1 MKYFGF
7 LSFGHYT
14 NGGRH
19 GISAADSLHQ
29 AIDLAVAADEIGVN
43 GAFFRVHH
51 FAPQA
56 AAPMP
61 LLSAIASRTKAI
73 EVGTGVIDMR
83 YENPLYL
90 AEEAAALDLIA
101 DGRTALGVSRGAPEI
116 ANKGWES
123 FGYRADERNGADLAR
138 AHYERFLDAVSGTPM
153 TEAAPLDEQ
162 YPTQLN
168 PGTPLPVL
176 PHSPGLRSRIWY
188 GAGSNASAVQAAR
201 DGVNLMSSTLVF
213 EHGDKPFGDI
223 QAEQLR
229 AYRRAWAQAGHNWT
243 PRVSVSRSIFP
254 LLSERDRGLYGLS
267 ASGDQ
272 VGHIDSG
279 IATFGRTY
287 AADPST
293 LIKQLS
299 QDRALAEADTLLL
312 TIPNQLGFE
321 ENWSIIRNFVDY
333 VAPALGWEPARPGVL
348 PTGYDIDEA
357 VAE

>member
-7 LSFGHYT
+7 LSFGHYS

-19 GISAADSLHQ
+19 GIAAAESLHQ
-29 AIDLAVAADEIGVN
+29 AIDLSVAADELGVN

-90 AEEAAALDLIA
+90 AEEAAALDMIA

-116 ANKGWES
+116 AYKGWES
-123 FGYRADERNGADLAR
+123 FGYHSEERNGSDLAR
-138 AHYERFLDAVSGTPM
+138 ANYARFLEAIDGPPM
-153 TEAAPLDEQ
+153 AEAAPLHEQ
-162 YPTQLN
+162 YPTQMT
-168 PGTPLPVL
+168 PGTPLPIF

-188 GAGSNASAVQAAR
+188 GAGSNASAIQAAR

-213 EHGDKPFGDI
+213 EHGDKSFGDI

-229 AYRRAWAQAGHNWT
+229 AYRRAWAEAGHGWT

-272 VGHIDSG
+272 VGHLDSG

-321 ENWSIIRNFVDY
+321 ENWSIIRNFAEY

-348 PTGYDIDEA
+348 PTGYDVDEA

>member
-19 GISAADSLHQ
+19 GISVAESLHQ
-29 AIDLAVAADEIGVN
+29 AIDLSVAADEIGVN

-51 FAPQA
+51 YAPQA

-101 DGRTALGVSRGAPEI
+101 NGRTALGVSRGSPEI
-116 ANKGWES
+116 ANKGWEA
-123 FGYRADERNGADLAR
+123 FGYHAEDPRGADLAR
-138 AHYERFLDAVSGTPM
+138 AHYERFLEAIVGTPM
-153 TEAAPLDEQ
+153 AEAAPLSEQ
-162 YPTQLN
+162 YPTQMT
-168 PGTPLPVL
+168 PGKPLPIL
-176 PHSPGLRSRIWY
+176 PHSPGLRQRIWY
-188 GAGSNASAVQAAR
+188 GAGSYASAIQAAR

-213 EHGDKPFGDI
+213 EHGDKPFSDI

-229 AYRRAWAQAGHNWT
+229 AYRRAWAEAGHTWT
-243 PRVSVSRSIFP
+243 PRVSVSRTIFP
-254 LLSERDRGLYGLS
+254 LLSERDRGMYGLS
-267 ASGDQ
+267 AQGDQ
-272 VGHIDSG
+272 VGHLDSG
-279 IATFGRTY
+279 VATFGRTY

-299 QDRALAEADTLLL
+299 QDRALAEADTVLL

-321 ENWSIIRNFVDY
+321 ENWSIIRNFADY

-348 PTGYDIDEA
+348 STGYDIDEV
-357 VAE
+357 VAD

>member
-1 MKYFGF
+1 MAEASPATCSTAFSTRSSVRF
-7 LSFGHYT
+7 SIRWTAPPTWLTSFWF
-14 NGGRH
+14 
-19 GISAADSLHQ
+19 
-29 AIDLAVAADEIGVN
+29 AVTC
-43 GAFFRVHH
+43 AFR
-51 FAPQA
+51 P
-56 AAPMP
+56 
-61 LLSAIASRTKAI
+61 SIA
-73 EVGTGVIDMR
+73 
-83 YENPLYL
+83 
-90 AEEAAALDLIA
+90 
-101 DGRTALGVSRGAPEI
+101 
-116 ANKGWES
+116 
-123 FGYRADERNGADLAR
+123 
-138 AHYERFLDAVSGTPM
+138 
-153 TEAAPLDEQ
+153 EAAPLHEQ

-176 PHSPGLRSRIWY
+176 PYSPGLCSRIWY

-223 QAEQLR
+223 QADQLR
-229 AYRRAWAQAGHNWT
+229 AYRRAWREAGHDWT

-272 VGHIDSG
+272 VGHLDSG
-279 IATFGRTY
+279 VATFGRTY

-321 ENWSIIRNFVDY
+321 KNWSIIRNFADY
-333 VAPALGWEPARPGVL
+333 VAPALGWEPARPGLL

>member
-1 MKYFGF
+1 MPIQRPA
-7 LSFGHYT
+7 T
-14 NGGRH
+14 TMATGRRMRH
-19 GISAADSLHQ
+19 IAAADQSCR
-29 AIDLAVAADEIGVN
+29 ASSFAVAAMIRSAR
-43 GAFFRVHH
+43 AFE
-51 FAPQA
+51 
-56 AAPMP
+56 
-61 LLSAIASRTKAI
+61 ASRLA
-73 EVGTGVIDMR
+73 VIV
-83 YENPLYL
+83 
-90 AEEAAALDLIA
+90 AEASPATCSTAFSTRSSVRFSIRWTAPPTWLTSVWFAVTCVFRPSIA
-101 DGRTALGVSRGAPEI
+101 
-116 ANKGWES
+116 
-123 FGYRADERNGADLAR
+123 
-138 AHYERFLDAVSGTPM
+138 
-153 TEAAPLDEQ
+153 EAAPLHEQ

-168 PGTPLPVL
+168 PGTPLPIL

-188 GAGSNASAVQAAR
+188 GAATNASAIQAAR

-223 QAEQLR
+223 QADQLR
-229 AYRRAWAQAGHNWT
+229 AYRRAWREAGHDWT

-272 VGHIDSG
+272 VGHLDSS

-321 ENWSIIRNFVDY
+321 ENWSIIRNFAEY
-333 VAPALGWEPARPGVL
+333 VAPALGWEPAHPGVV
-348 PTGYDIDEA
+348 PTGYDVDEA

>member
-14 NGGRH
+14 NGPRH
-19 GISAADSLHQ
+19 GITAAQSLHQ
-29 AIDLAVAADEIGVN
+29 AIDLSVAADQLGVN

-116 ANKGWES
+116 AYKGWES
-123 FGYRADERNGADLAR
+123 FGYHSDERNGADLAR
-138 AHYERFLDAVSGTPM
+138 AHYERFLEAIDGQSMA
-153 TEAAPLDEQ
+153 EAAPLHEQ
-162 YPTQLN
+162 YPTQMT
-168 PGTPLPVL
+168 PGTPLPIL
-176 PHSPGLRSRIWY
+176 PHSPGLRARIWY
-188 GAGSNASAVQAAR
+188 GAGSNASAIQAAR

-213 EHGDKPFGDI
+213 EHSDKPFGDI

-229 AYRRAWAQAGHNWT
+229 AYRRAWAEAGHDAA

-272 VGHIDSG
+272 VGHLDSG

-321 ENWSIIRNFVDY
+321 ENWSIIRNFAEY
-333 VAPALGWEPARPGVL
+333 VAPALGWEPVRPGIL

-357 VAE
+357 GAE

>member
-7 LSFGHYT
+7 LSFGHYS

-19 GISAADSLHQ
+19 GITAAESLHH

-90 AEEAAALDLIA
+90 AEEAAALDMIA

-116 ANKGWES
+116 AYKGWES
-123 FGYRADERNGADLAR
+123 FGYHSEQRNGADLAR
-138 AHYERFLDAVSGTPM
+138 AHYERFLDAIDGKAM
-153 TEAAPLDEQ
+153 AEAAPLHEQ

-188 GAGSNASAVQAAR
+188 GAGSNASAIQAAR

-229 AYRRAWAQAGHNWT
+229 AYRQAWAEAGHNWT
-243 PRVSVSRSIFP
+243 PRASVSRSIFP

-272 VGHIDSG
+272 VGHLDSG

-299 QDRALAEADTLLL
+299 QDRTLAEADTLLL

-321 ENWSIIRNFVDY
+321 ENWSIIRNFAEY
-333 VAPALGWEPARPGVL
+333 VAPALGWEPARPGIL
-348 PTGYDIDEA
+348 PTGYDIDE
-357 VAE
+357 VGAE

>member
-14 NGGRH
+14 NSGRH
-19 GISAADSLHQ
+19 GITAAESLHQ

-61 LLSAIASRTKAI
+61 LLSAIASCTKAI
-73 EVGTGVIDMR
+73 KVGTGVIDMR

-116 ANKGWES
+116 AYKGWES
-123 FGYRADERNGADLAR
+123 FGYHSDERNGADLAR
-138 AHYERFLDAVSGTPM
+138 AHYERFLEAIDGQPM
-153 TEAAPLDEQ
+153 AEAAPLHEQ
-162 YPTQLN
+162 YPTQMS

-188 GAGSNASAVQAAR
+188 GAGSNVSAVQAAR

-229 AYRRAWAQAGHNWT
+229 AYRQAWVEAGHDWT
-243 PRVSVSRSIFP
+243 PCVSVSRSIFP

-272 VGHIDSG
+272 VGHLDSG
-279 IATFGRTY
+279 VATFGRTY

-321 ENWSIIRNFVDY
+321 ENWSIIRNFAEY

-348 PTGYDIDEA
+348 STGYDIAEA

>member
-1 MKYFGF
+1 MPIQKPA
-7 LSFGHYT
+7 T
-14 NGGRH
+14 TTATGRRTRH
-19 GISAADSLHQ
+19 I
-29 AIDLAVAADEIGVN
+29 AVAADQSCRASSFAVAAMIRSAR
-43 GAFFRVHH
+43 AFE
-51 FAPQA
+51 
-56 AAPMP
+56 
-61 LLSAIASRTKAI
+61 ASRLA
-73 EVGTGVIDMR
+73 VIV
-83 YENPLYL
+83 
-90 AEEAAALDLIA
+90 AEASPATCSTAFSTRSSVRFSIRWTAPPTWLTSFWFAVTCAFRPSIA
-101 DGRTALGVSRGAPEI
+101 
-116 ANKGWES
+116 
-123 FGYRADERNGADLAR
+123 
-138 AHYERFLDAVSGTPM
+138 
-153 TEAAPLDEQ
+153 EAAPLHEQ
-162 YPTQLN
+162 YPTQMN
-168 PGTPLPVL
+168 PGTPLPIL

-188 GAGSNASAVQAAR
+188 GAATNASAIQAAR

-223 QAEQLR
+223 QADQLR
-229 AYRRAWAQAGHNWT
+229 AYRRAWREAGHDWT

-272 VGHIDSG
+272 VGHLDSG
-279 IATFGRTY
+279 VATFGRTY

-321 ENWSIIRNFVDY
+321 KNWSIIRNFADY
-333 VAPALGWEPARPGVL
+333 VAPALGWEPARPGLL

>member
-14 NGGRH
+14 NGPRH
-19 GISAADSLHQ
+19 GITAAQSLHQ

-51 FAPQA
+51 YAPQA

-61 LLSAIASRTKAI
+61 LLSAIAARTKAI

-116 ANKGWES
+116 ARRGWEA
-123 FGYRADERNGADLAR
+123 FGYRSEDPRGSDLAR
-138 AHYERFLDAVSGTPM
+138 AHYERFLDAIDAVPM
-153 TEAAPLDEQ
+153 AEAAPLHEQ
-162 YPTQLN
+162 YPTQMN

-188 GAGSNASAVQAAR
+188 GAGSNASAIQAAR

-213 EHGDKPFGDI
+213 EHADKPFGDI

-229 AYRRAWAQAGHNWT
+229 AYRQAWAEAGHSWT

-254 LLSERDRGLYGLS
+254 LLSERDP
-267 ASGDQ
+267 D
-272 VGHIDSG
+272 
-279 IATFGRTY
+279 
-287 AADPST
+287 T
-293 LIKQLS
+293 LITQLS

-321 ENWSIIRNFVDY
+321 ENWSIIRNFAEH
-333 VAPALGWEPARPGVL
+333 VAPALGWEPARPGQVAS
-348 PTGYDIDEA
+348 GYLIGDAAREA
-357 VAE
+357 EAD

>member
-7 LSFGHYT
+7 LSFGHYS

-19 GISAADSLHQ
+19 GITAAESLHQ
-29 AIDLAVAADEIGVN
+29 AIDLSVAADELGVN

-116 ANKGWES
+116 VNRGWES
-123 FGYRADERNGADLAR
+123 FGYHSEERNGADLAR
-138 AHYERFLDAVSGTPM
+138 AHYERFLEAIDGQPM
-153 TEAAPLDEQ
+153 AEAAPLHEQ
-162 YPTQLN
+162 YPTQMN
-168 PGTPLPVL
+168 PGTPLPIL

-188 GAGSNASAVQAAR
+188 GAGSNASAIQAAR
-201 DGVNLMSSTLVF
+201 EGVNLMSSTLVF

-223 QAEQLR
+223 QADQLR
-229 AYRRAWAQAGHNWT
+229 AYRRAWREAGHDWT

-272 VGHIDSG
+272 VGHLDSS

-312 TIPNQLGFE
+312 TIPTQLGFE
-321 ENWSIIRNFVDY
+321 ENWSIIRNFAEY
-333 VAPALGWEPARPGVL
+333 VAPALGWEPARPGVV
-348 PTGYDIDEA
+348 PTGYDVDEA